1 MRNSRL
7 WRPTRPA
14 VLVACLVGLF
24 ATGARAAD
32 EVSVLQ
38 VPEVAPDGVIEG
50 GFPGDPSLDEQACFE
65 AVRECCGCPS
75 WSHYAVFDALV
86 MQRSNQTGDR
96 PIILNLADQTL
107 ATTRDLNPTVG
118 TGLRAVYGT
127 LVTDH
132 WGWEAG
138 YLGLWNM
145 FGSVTVNGP
154 DNLRTPQPLAFA
166 INNFGDAHTARGTYL
181 SSLNMAEFNVF
192 RYASRAACRRTCT
205 GSGCT
210 ASGCTGGD
218 CGTGDCRFLSAL
230 VGFVWA
236 GLDEQAGLAMTCCD
250 DNETAAYNVRT
261 STNYFGAQVGMQ
273 GRREWRRWAVEG
285 WWKTALCGVS
295 AAQASDPIVG
305 TIFGSRDARSAR
317 DGGLGFI
324 GNVNGSVIYRITD
337 TWGLRCGYTLI
348 WLTNAALA
356 PAQWDFTDT
365 PTSGSG
371 INDNGTVFLHGV
383 NLGLEAR
390 W

>member
-1 MRNSRL
+1 MRRS
-7 WRPTRPA
+7 TRHGILA
-14 VLVACLVGLF
+14 ACLVTLL
-24 ATGARAAD
+24 AAVAPAAD
-32 EVSVLQ
+32 EVSV
-38 VPEVAPDGVIEG
+38 VRIPEEMGAGEVLADS
-50 GFPGDPSLDEQACFE
+50 SLDDQACME
-65 AVRECCGCPS
+65 ALRECCGCPN
-75 WSHYAVFDALV
+75 WSRYAVFDALV
-86 MQRSNQTGDR
+86 LQRSNQTGDR
-96 PIILNLADQTL
+96 PIILNLANRTL
-107 ATTRDLNPTVG
+107 ATTQDLDPTVG

-127 LVTDH
+127 LVTDR

-154 DNLRTPQPLAFA
+154 NNLRTPEPLAFA
-166 INNFGDAHTARGTYL
+166 INNFGDAHTARATYL
-181 SSLNMAEFNVF
+181 SSLNMAEINLF
-192 RYASRAACRRTCT
+192 RYAARTECRQSCT

-210 ASGCTGGD
+210 GSGCTGGD
-218 CGTGDCRFLSAL
+218 RGTSSCHMLTAL
-230 VGFVWA
+230 AGFVWA
-236 GLDEQAGLAMTCCD
+236 GLDERAGLAMTCCA

-273 GRREWRRWAVEG
+273 GRREWRCWAVEG

-295 AAQASDPIVG
+295 ASQASDPITG
-305 TIFGSRDARSAR
+305 TIFGSRDARSAH

-324 GNVNGSVIYRITD
+324 GNVNGSVIYRLTD

-356 PAQWDFTDT
+356 PSQWDFTDT
-365 PTSGSG
+365 PASGSG
-371 INDNGTVFLHGV
+371 INDNGTVFLHGA